1 MFSSN
6 LRGVPMDSN
15 INQEEINLTEI
26 VSIIKRHFIKI
37 VVVAAISAVTIFLYT
52 KIFVPKQYVSSG
64 KIIVNNRRTEGGTS
78 ITNDEINSAKGLT
91 AVYSIVIKSDPIMNR
106 VIENLKLDMSTGEL
120 QSMITVSSVN
130 GTQVMNIS
138 AKTTKPDLAA
148 QIVNEILK
156 VAPEDIVAK
165 VEAGSVNIISEA
177 VVNPSPVAPNASRSA
192 VLVGL
197 IVTMGMGGVY
207 ILLELLDKT
216 LKSPE
221 DIEREL
227 GFPVLGIIPNT
238 DSVKGASK

>member
-1 MFSSN
+1 M
-6 LRGVPMDSN
+6 GVPMDNSN
-15 INQEEINLTEI
+15 IQEEINLSEI

-106 VIENLKLDMSTGEL
+106 VIDNLKLDMTTNKL
-120 QSMITVSSVN
+120 QSMISVSPVN

-138 AKTTKPDLAA
+138 AKTTNPELSA

-156 VAPEDIVAK
+156 IAPEDIVAK

-177 VVNPSPVAPNASRSA
+177 VINSSPVSPNASRNALLTAS
-192 VLVGL
+192 LVAIGL
-197 IVTMGMGGVY
+197 GAIY

-216 LKSPE
+216 LKSPD
-221 DIEREL
+221 DIEKEL
-227 GFPVLGIIPNT
+227 GYPVLGIIPNT
-238 DSVKGASK
+238 DSVRGASK

>member
-1 MFSSN
+1 M
-6 LRGVPMDSN
+6 GVPMDN
-15 INQEEINLTEI
+15 NNKQEEINLSEI
-26 VSIIKRHFIKI
+26 VSIIKRHFFKI
-37 VVVAAISAVTIFLYT
+37 VVVAVISAVTIFLYT

-106 VIENLKLDMSTGEL
+106 VIENLKLDMSTIKL
-120 QSMITVSSVN
+120 QSLISVN
-130 GTQVMNIS
+130 SVDGTQVMNIS
-138 AKTTKPDLAA
+138 AKTTNPDLSA

-177 VVNPSPVAPNASRSA
+177 VVNSSPVAPNASRTA
-192 VLVGL
+192 IMVLF
-197 IVTMGMGGVY
+197 IIAMGMAGIY
-207 ILLELLDKT
+207 ILIDFLDNT

-238 DSVKGASK
+238 ESVKGASK